1 MCLLR
6 QPPGEGGSPT
16 ATTSIS
22 MPITLV
28 VNGQWIT
35 SNPGIHQS
43 KDIPDPSSFLM
54 EILRRYTRKLLRMMP
69 MQQIHYA
76 VSAMTWGFLQTSK
89 LIWLQPLRADILTS
103 NGLLTNTALN
113 LHLPSPTVT
122 INFSKLTSPFEI

>member
-1 MCLLR
+1 MLSCR
-6 QPPGEGGSPT
+6 YRDDTVS
-16 ATTSIS
+16 TTSTS
-22 MPITLV
+22 MPITSV

-35 SNPGIHQS
+35 LNPDINPFE
-43 KDIPDPSSFLM
+43 DIPDPSSFLM

-76 VSAMTWGFLQTSK
+76 VSATTWGFLQTSK
-89 LIWLQPLRADILTS
+89 SIWLQPLQADIPTS
-103 NGLLTNTALN
+103 NGLLTNTASN